1 MRLPELGF
9 VEAPFFVPSE
19 LPAHGSRVVSLSA
32 EAQNLGA
39 SAATATVRFDVID
52 QASGATLVS
61 ATSTPV
67 SLAPGGPTAVAAVQL
82 TLPASVRSWS
92 ISAPALYTV
101 AATLL
106 SGAGDATDALNVTA
120 GWRSTRW
127 DPDTGFYLN
136 SEPVKQRGFS
146 HHVRRCAR
154 TQAQAHAR
162 TCAHVRARARTRTH
176 GARAQ
181 RHMEPLVHTAHSS
194 QENVHV
200 A

>member
-19 LPAHGSRVVSLSA
+19 LPADGSRVVSLSA

-52 QASGATLVS
+52 QASGTTLVS

-127 DPDTGFYLN
+127 DPDTGFFLN

-154 TQAQAHAR
+154 TQAKA
-162 TCAHVRARARTRTH
+162 RARARSKAH
-176 GARAQ
+176 GAARAG
-181 RHMEPLVHTAHSS
+181 TAHSS
-194 QENVHV
+194 RENTHV